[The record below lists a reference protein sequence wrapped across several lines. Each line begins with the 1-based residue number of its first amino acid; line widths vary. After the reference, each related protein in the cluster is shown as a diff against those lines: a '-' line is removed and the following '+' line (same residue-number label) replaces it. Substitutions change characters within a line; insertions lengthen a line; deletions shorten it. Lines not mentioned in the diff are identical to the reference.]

1 VKTIDVSDKIE
12 TLREAKAYGFI
23 ELSKET
29 IEKIKSNELPKGNL
43 IEATKLTALYGAKNT
58 QQILPF
64 CHPISIDF
72 VEGELYIKEDGI
84 EVFATV
90 RGIARTGYEMEALNA
105 VSTMLLNIYD
115 MCKGVDKNIV
125 IKEIKL
131 ISKKGGKSDYFEDL
145 SGEKAAVIVLSDRA
159 YKKEYDDKSGKVAI
173 DILKSLNTEVVH
185 YEVIP
190 DDKDMLVDRLKS
202 LQNKANVII
211 TSGST
216 GFSKR
221 DIAPE
226 ATKEVIIKEM
236 VGFEE
241 IMRVYGYRKMP
252 KSIMSRAVCGILN
265 ENSVVINLP
274 GSTGGVRDNL
284 NMIGRLIKH
293 ALKMARGEGH

>member
-1 VKTIDVSDKIE
+1 MKTIDVSDKIE

-29 IEKIKSNELPKGNL
+29 VEKIKLNQLPKGNL
-43 IEATKLTALYGAKNT
+43 IEATKLCALYGAKAT
-58 QQILPF
+58 QQVLPF
-64 CHPISIDF
+64 CHPINVDF
-72 VEGELYIKEDGI
+72 VEGEINIKENGI

-115 MCKGVDKNIV
+115 MCKGIDKNMV

-131 ISKKGGKSDYFEDL
+131 LSKRGGKSDYFEDL

-159 YKKEYDDKSGKVAI
+159 SKGEYEDKSGKIAI
-173 DILKSLNTEVVH
+173 EMLKNLNAEVLH

-190 DDKDMLVDRLKS
+190 DNKDMLIDRLKS
-202 LQNKANVII
+202 LQNKVNIII

-241 IMRVYGYRKMP
+241 IMRVYGYRKVP
-252 KSIMSRAVCGILN
+252 KSIMSRAVCGIIN
-265 ENSVVINLP
+265 ENCIVINLP
-274 GSTGGVRDNL
+274 GSSGGVKDNL
-284 NMIGRLIKH
+284 SMIGGLIKH

>member
-1 VKTIDVSDKIE
+1 MKTIDVSDKIE

-23 ELSKET
+23 ELNKET
-29 IEKIKSNELPKGNL
+29 IEKIKLNQLPKGNL
-43 IEATKLTALYGAKNT
+43 VEATKLCALYGAKAT

-72 VEGELYIKEDGI
+72 VEGEVNVKDNGI

-115 MCKGVDKNIV
+115 MCKGIDKNMA

-131 ISKKGGKSDYFEDL
+131 LSKKGGKSDYFEDL

-159 YKKEYDDKSGKVAI
+159 SKGEYEDKSGKIAI
-173 DILKSLNTEVVH
+173 EMLKNLNAEVVH

-190 DDKDMLVDRLKS
+190 DDKDMLIDRLKS
-202 LQNKANVII
+202 LQNNVNIII

-221 DIAPE
+221 DMAPE

-241 IMRVYGYRKMP
+241 IMRVYGYRKVP
-252 KSIMSRAVCGILN
+252 KSIMSRAVCGIIN
-265 ENSVVINLP
+265 ENCIVINLP
-274 GSTGGVRDNL
+274 GSSGGVKDNL
-284 NMIGRLIKH
+284 SMIGGLIKH

>member
-1 VKTIDVSDKIE
+1 MKTIDVSDKIE

-29 IEKIKSNELPKGNL
+29 IEKIKSNQLPKGNL
-43 IEATKLTALYGAKNT
+43 IEATKLCALYGAKAT
-58 QQILPF
+58 QQLLPF

-72 VEGELYIKEDGI
+72 VEGEVNIKENGI

-90 RGIARTGYEMEALNA
+90 RGISRTGYEMEALNA
-105 VSTMLLNIYD
+105 VNTMLLNIYD
-115 MCKGVDKNIV
+115 MCKGIDKNMV

-131 ISKKGGKSDYFEDL
+131 LSKKGGKSDYFEDL

-159 YKKEYDDKSGKVAI
+159 SKGEYEDKSGKIAI
-173 DILKSLNTEVVH
+173 EMLKKLKAEVVH

-190 DDKDMLVDRLKS
+190 DDKDMLIYRLKS
-202 LQNKANVII
+202 LQNTVNIII

-241 IMRVYGYRKMP
+241 IMRVYGYRKVP
-252 KSIMSRAVCGILN
+252 KSIMSRGVCGIIN
-265 ENSVVINLP
+265 ENCIVINLP
-274 GSTGGVRDNL
+274 GSSGGVKDNL
-284 NMIGRLIKH
+284 SMIGGLIKH

>member
-115 MCKGVDKNIV
+115 MCKGLDKNIV

-159 YKKEYDDKSGKVAI
+159 YKKEYEDKSGKVAI
-173 DILKSLNTEVVH
+173 DILKSLNAEVVH

>member
-115 MCKGVDKNIV
+115 MCKGLDKNIV

>member
-1 VKTIDVSDKIE
+1 MKTIDVSDKIE

-29 IEKIKSNELPKGNL
+29 VEKIKLNQLPKGNL
-43 IEATKLTALYGAKNT
+43 IEATKLCALYGAKAT
-58 QQILPF
+58 QQVLPF
-64 CHPISIDF
+64 CHPVNVDF
-72 VEGELYIKEDGI
+72 VEGEINIKENGI

-115 MCKGVDKNIV
+115 MCKGIDKNMV

-131 ISKKGGKSDYFEDL
+131 LSKRGGKSDYFEDL

-159 YKKEYDDKSGKVAI
+159 SKGEYEDKSGKIAI
-173 DILKSLNTEVVH
+173 EMLKNLNAEVLH

-190 DDKDMLVDRLKS
+190 DNKDMLIDRLKS
-202 LQNKANVII
+202 LQYKVNIII

-241 IMRVYGYRKMP
+241 IMRVYGYRKVP
-252 KSIMSRAVCGILN
+252 KSIMSRAVCGIIN
-265 ENSVVINLP
+265 ENCIVINLP
-274 GSTGGVRDNL
+274 GSSGGVKDNL
-284 NMIGRLIKH
+284 SMIGGLIKH

>member
-1 VKTIDVSDKIE
+1 MKTIDVSDKIE
-12 TLREAKAYGFI
+12 TLREARAYGFI
-23 ELSKET
+23 KLNQDT
-29 IEKIKSNELPKGNL
+29 IEKIKRNELPKGNL
-43 IEATKLTALYGAKNT
+43 LEATKLCALYGAKSA

-64 CHPISIDF
+64 CHPINIDF
-72 VEGELYIKEDGI
+72 VEGDLNIKEDGI

-90 RGIARTGYEMEALNA
+90 RGIARTGYEMEALSAVNA
-105 VSTMLLNIYD
+105 MLLNIYD
-115 MCKGVDKNIV
+115 MCKGIDKDMV

-131 ISKKGGKSDYFEDL
+131 LSKKGGKSDYFEDL

-159 YKKEYDDKSGKVAI
+159 SKGEYEDKSGKIAI
-173 DILKSLNTEVVH
+173 EMLKSLNAEVIH

-190 DDKDMLVDRLKS
+190 DDKDMLIDRLKS
-202 LQNKANVII
+202 LQNRVNVII

-241 IMRVYGYRKMP
+241 IMRVYGYRKVP
-252 KSIMSRAVCGILN
+252 KSIMSRAVCGIIN
-265 ENSVVINLP
+265 ENCIVINLP
-274 GSTGGVRDNL
+274 GSSGGVRDNL
-284 NMIGRLIKH
+284 NMIGGLIKH

>member
-1 VKTIDVSDKIE
+1 MV
-12 TLREAKAYGFI
+12 LKA
-23 ELSKET
+23 
-29 IEKIKSNELPKGNL
+29 
-43 IEATKLTALYGAKNT
+43 T

-72 VEGELYIKEDGI
+72 VEGEVNIKENGI

-105 VSTMLLNIYD
+105 VNTMPHIA
-115 MCKGVDKNIV
+115 MCKGIDKNMV

-131 ISKKGGKSDYFEDL
+131 LSKKGGKSDYFEDL

-159 YKKEYDDKSGKVAI
+159 SKGEYEDKSGKIAI
-173 DILKSLNTEVVH
+173 EMLENLKAEVVH

-190 DDKDMLVDRLKS
+190 DDKDILIDRLKS
-202 LQNKANVII
+202 LQNTANIII

-241 IMRVYGYRKMP
+241 IMRVYGYRKVP
-252 KSIMSRAVCGILN
+252 KSIMSRAVCGIIN
-265 ENSVVINLP
+265 ENCIVINLP
-274 GSTGGVRDNL
+274 GSSGGVKDNL
-284 NMIGRLIKH
+284 SMIEWANKH

>member
-1 VKTIDVSDKIE
+1 MKTIDVSDKIE

-29 IEKIKSNELPKGNL
+29 VEKIKLNQLPKGNL
-43 IEATKLTALYGAKNT
+43 IEATKLCALYGAKAT
-58 QQILPF
+58 QQVLPF
-64 CHPISIDF
+64 CHPINVDF
-72 VEGELYIKEDGI
+72 VEGEINIKENGI

-115 MCKGVDKNIV
+115 MCKGIDKNMV

-131 ISKKGGKSDYFEDL
+131 LSKRGGKSDYFEDL

-159 YKKEYDDKSGKVAI
+159 SKGEYEDKSGKIAI
-173 DILKSLNTEVVH
+173 EMLKNLNAEVLH

-190 DDKDMLVDRLKS
+190 DDKDMLIDRLKS
-202 LQNKANVII
+202 LQNKVNIII

-241 IMRVYGYRKMP
+241 IMRVYGYRKVP
-252 KSIMSRAVCGILN
+252 KSIMSRAVCGIIN
-265 ENSVVINLP
+265 ENCIVINLP
-274 GSTGGVRDNL
+274 GSSGGVKDNL
-284 NMIGRLIKH
+284 SMIGGLIKH

>member
-1 VKTIDVSDKIE
+1 
-12 TLREAKAYGFI
+12 LC
-23 ELSKET
+23 
-29 IEKIKSNELPKGNL
+29 
-43 IEATKLTALYGAKNT
+43 ALYGAKAT

-72 VEGELYIKEDGI
+72 VEGEVNIKENGI

-105 VSTMLLNIYD
+105 VNTMLLNIYD
-115 MCKGVDKNIV
+115 MCKGIDKNMV

-131 ISKKGGKSDYFEDL
+131 LSKKGGKSDYFEDL

-159 YKKEYDDKSGKVAI
+159 SKGEYEDKSGKIAI
-173 DILKSLNTEVVH
+173 EMLENLKAEVVH

-190 DDKDMLVDRLKS
+190 DDKDILIDRLKS
-202 LQNKANVII
+202 LQNTANIII

-241 IMRVYGYRKMP
+241 IMRVYGYRKVP
-252 KSIMSRAVCGILN
+252 KGIMSRAVCGIIN
-265 ENSVVINLP
+265 ENCIVINLP
-274 GSTGGVRDNL
+274 GSSGGVKDNL
-284 NMIGRLIKH
+284 SMIGGLIKH

>member
-1 VKTIDVSDKIE
+1 MKTIDVSDKIE

-29 IEKIKSNELPKGNL
+29 IEKIKLNQLPKGNL
-43 IEATKLTALYGAKNT
+43 VEATKLCALYGAKAT

-64 CHPISIDF
+64 CHPINIDF
-72 VEGELYIKEDGI
+72 VEGEINIKENGI
-84 EVFATV
+84 EVFAAV
-90 RGIARTGYEMEALNA
+90 RGIARTGYEMEALSA

-115 MCKGVDKNIV
+115 MCKGVDKNMV

-131 ISKKGGKSDYFEDL
+131 LSKRGGKSDYFEDL

-159 YKKEYDDKSGKVAI
+159 SKGEYEDKSGKIAI
-173 DILKSLNTEVVH
+173 EMLKNLNAEVVH

-190 DDKDMLVDRLKS
+190 DDKDMLIDRLKS
-202 LQNKANVII
+202 LQNNVNIII

-241 IMRVYGYRKMP
+241 IMRVYGYRKVP
-252 KSIMSRAVCGILN
+252 KSIMSRAICGVIN
-265 ENSVVINLP
+265 ENCIVINLP
-274 GSTGGVRDNL
+274 GSSGGVKDNL
-284 NMIGRLIKH
+284 NMLGGLIKH

>member
-1 VKTIDVSDKIE
+1 MKTIDVSDKIE

-29 IEKIKSNELPKGNL
+29 VEKIKLNQLPKGNL
-43 IEATKLTALYGAKNT
+43 IEATKLCALYGAKAT

-64 CHPISIDF
+64 CHPINVDF
-72 VEGELYIKEDGI
+72 VEGEINIKENGI

-115 MCKGVDKNIV
+115 MCKGIDKNMV

-131 ISKKGGKSDYFEDL
+131 LSKRGGKSDYFEDL

-159 YKKEYDDKSGKVAI
+159 SKGEYEDKSGKIAI
-173 DILKSLNTEVVH
+173 EMLKNLNAEVLH

-190 DDKDMLVDRLKS
+190 DNKDMLIDRLKS
-202 LQNKANVII
+202 LQNKVNIII

-241 IMRVYGYRKMP
+241 IMRVYGYRKVP
-252 KSIMSRAVCGILN
+252 KSIMSRAVCGIIN
-265 ENSVVINLP
+265 ENCIVINLP
-274 GSTGGVRDNL
+274 GSSGGVKDNL
-284 NMIGRLIKH
+284 SMIGGLIKH